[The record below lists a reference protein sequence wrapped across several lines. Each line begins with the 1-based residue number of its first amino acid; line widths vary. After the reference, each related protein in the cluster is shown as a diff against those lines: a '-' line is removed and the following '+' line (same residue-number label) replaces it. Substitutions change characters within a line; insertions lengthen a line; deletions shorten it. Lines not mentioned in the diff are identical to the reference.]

1 MDHEWGARRLMGK
14 RFRRTS
20 MLALLPAAAI
30 IVLLAASG
38 EAVAYPQFQFSSGT
52 TRCGQCH
59 YSPSGGGLISAWGRD
74 ESAETI
80 SLGGDGAPLN
90 GLLPRSWLGIGA
102 DVRLAALRNDVGGP
116 DAPEVAFFP
125 MQLDLY
131 GRLEVDAFSAYVSL
145 GDRGIVRPVD
155 PSVSGRASQ
164 VIAELASREHY
175 LMWRPSAT
183 GPYVRA
189 GRFSA
194 PYGLRF
200 VEHVFFVQ
208 RYTGFDLYEETYNA
222 SGGYVAEDWELHLTA
237 FAHVPRRLADLV
249 AAAGPPE
256 NGGVAYVERR
266 LASIAAL
273 ALQSRV
279 GVAPEEARYQ
289 LGAVGK
295 LWVERAR
302 VLLLGEADFIR
313 QQLRTAGTGQNQFV
327 SYVGA
332 TYFMRGLMVGVAYE
346 RFQEDLAVAGTGRN
360 AYDAELNLFPWSHF
374 EVVLFG
380 RYQNADAGP
389 RPATPNAA
397 ASLLMLQLHY
407 YL

>member
-1 MDHEWGARRLMGK
+1 
-14 RFRRTS
+14 
-20 MLALLPAAAI
+20 MLPLLVPSAAV

-38 EAVAYPQFQFSSGT
+38 KAAAYPQFQFSSGT

-74 ESAETI
+74 ESADTI
-80 SLGGDGAPLN
+80 SLGGDGALLN
-90 GLLPRSWLGIGA
+90 GLLPRGWLGVGG

-116 DAPEVAFFP
+116 ESPEVAVFP

-131 GRLEVDAFSAYVSL
+131 GRLAYDAWSL
-145 GDRGIVRPVD
+145 NVTVGDRGIVRPVD
-155 PSVSGRASQ
+155 PSAAGRASQ
-164 VIAELASREHY
+164 FVAQLASREHY

-183 GPYVRA
+183 GPYARI

-200 VEHVFFVQ
+200 VEHIFFVQ

-222 SGGYVAEDWELHLTA
+222 SYGYVAEDWELHLTA
-237 FAHVPRRLADLV
+237 FTHVPSGLATTI
-249 AAAGPPE
+249 AAVGPPE
-256 NGGVAYVERR
+256 DGGVLYAEKRF
-266 LASIAAL
+266 ASIASL
-273 ALQSRV
+273 ALQGRG

-289 LGAVGK
+289 GGTVGK

-302 VLLLGEADFIR
+302 LLFLGEADFIR
-313 QQLRTAGTGQNQFV
+313 QQLRSAGTAQNQFV
-327 SYVGA
+327 SYAGA
-332 TYFMRGLMVGVAYE
+332 TYVMRGLMAGLAYE
-346 RFQEDLAVAGTGRN
+346 RFQSDLAVSGTGRN
-360 AYDAELNLFPWSHF
+360 AYDAEVNFFPWAHF
-374 EVVLFG
+374 EILLFG
-380 RYQNADAGP
+380 RYQNAAAG
-389 RPATPNAA
+389 AQGASSG